1 MKFRLIKIQEF
12 DAFTNMALDEAISE
26 AIRDEQSPPTIR
38 FYTWKP
44 SAISIGYFQGLKNEV
59 DLEACK
65 EQGVDVVRRRTGGG
79 AVYHDNQGEIT
90 YSIIGPVGMFPKNII
105 KSYEVICQFIID
117 ALKELGINASF
128 SPINDI
134 IVDQKKISG
143 NAQTRR
149 DGILLQHGTILY
161 DVDVEKMFSLLKVGK
176 EKIADKL
183 IKSVKKRVTRVL
195 DFGDFP
201 RERVIEVLEKSF
213 SKDRDISIGNYT
225 QKELLRAKEL
235 VETKYSTDK
244 WNNMR

>member
-1 MKFRLIKIQEF
+1 MMFRLIKVQEF
-12 DAFTNMALDEAISE
+12 DAFTNMALDEAICE
-26 AIRDEQSPPTIR
+26 AVRDEESVSTIR

-59 DLEACK
+59 NLEECK
-65 EQGVDVVRRRTGGG
+65 QQHVDVVRRRTGGG
-79 AVYHDNQGEIT
+79 AVYHDTQGEIT
-90 YSIIGPVGMFPKNII
+90 YSIIGPVDMFPKDII
-105 KSYEVICQFIID
+105 KSYEVICQSIID
-117 ALKELGINASF
+117 ALKELGINATF

-134 IVDQKKISG
+134 IVNQKKISG

-161 DVDVEKMFSLLKVGK
+161 DLNVEKMFSLLKVGK

-183 IKSVKKRVTRVL
+183 IKSVKKRVTRIL
-195 DFGDFP
+195 DYGDFSK
-201 RERVIEVLEKSF
+201 EKIIEELEKAF
-213 SKDRDISIGNYT
+213 SKDRNIFVSNYT

-235 VETKYSTDK
+235 AQIKYSSEE